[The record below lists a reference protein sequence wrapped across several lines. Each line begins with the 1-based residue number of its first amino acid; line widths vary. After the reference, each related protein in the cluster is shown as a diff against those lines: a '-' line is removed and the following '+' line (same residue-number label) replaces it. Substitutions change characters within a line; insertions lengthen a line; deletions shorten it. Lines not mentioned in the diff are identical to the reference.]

1 MNELGLTHI
10 DSLDS
15 EVVNIPGLDVDSALE
30 KTIKSGKKKLRNKR
44 IIKGASIVAVFS
56 LLGFTFLGVSSF
68 LNSEDGNIRSNAIQS
83 AQKQFQKVKTTDIE
97 VIPAEEIPTQE
108 VPTPTVATA
117 PVVTPKLVGIK
128 SFGNAGLC
136 NIIASTDP
144 GPGGVVIGPST
155 SLQTWNP
162 SVGQTR
168 VEVVPN
174 SGRQLVLKNV
184 ANNNATY
191 GTFVDLISG
200 FDSSSSFANIT
211 TFGFKYCE
219 SGYVLEITPRN
230 NAGGY
235 AISTTSL

>member
-68 LNSEDGNIRSNAIQS
+68 LNSEDGNIRSNVIQS

-117 PVVTPKLVGIK
+117 PVVTPKL
-128 SFGNAGLC
+128 
-136 NIIASTDP
+136 
-144 GPGGVVIGPST
+144 
-155 SLQTWNP
+155 
-162 SVGQTR
+162 
-168 VEVVPN
+168 
-174 SGRQLVLKNV
+174 
-184 ANNNATY
+184 
-191 GTFVDLISG
+191 
-200 FDSSSSFANIT
+200 
-211 TFGFKYCE
+211 
-219 SGYVLEITPRN
+219 
-230 NAGGY
+230 
-235 AISTTSL
+235 